1 LLLFWWNSLSIQ
13 FKNMSKE
20 KLPDIGRVST
30 TLIDG
35 LSIRYAKAG
44 DSKNLPVLL
53 TAPWPESIY
62 SFYHL
67 VPKLA
72 SKHYVLAIDL
82 PGFGLSQSRPN
93 VMAPEAMGDFLIK
106 LIYHFNISRTHVV
119 APDVG
124 TLAVLFAALKRPE
137 LFESLIIGGA
147 AMQVDLADD
156 ALKDLI
162 HSPVGY
168 LANAGSD
175 GIKAYMDQAAKLTPA
190 AIIDDFSAA
199 SAGRR
204 LEEAAQYVR
213 AYITDCPRLEP
224 QLSKIKTPSL
234 ILSGK
239 NDTIVPPVNLQ
250 FLAARLPHNHS
261 MLLDAEH
268 RVWEEA
274 AEKYTDMIISW
285 LDKDY
290 LSFEKA

>member
-1 LLLFWWNSLSIQ
+1 
-13 FKNMSKE
+13 MSRE
-20 KLPDIGRVST
+20 KLPDIGKIST
-30 TLIDG
+30 TEIDG

-44 DSKNLPVLL
+44 DSKSLPVLL

-72 SKHYVLAIDL
+72 AKLFVLAVDL
-82 PGFGLSQSRPN
+82 PGFGHSQSRPD
-93 VMAPEAMGDFLIK
+93 VMAPEAMGDFLIE
-106 LIYHFNISRTHVV
+106 LLNHFEITRTHVV

-147 AMQVDLADD
+147 AMQDDLAEG

-168 LANAGSD
+168 LVSAGSD
-175 GIKAYMDQAAKLTPA
+175 GVKAYMDQAAKLTPA
-190 AIIDDFSAA
+190 AIIDDFTTA

-204 LEEAAQYVR
+204 LEEATQYVR
-213 AYITDCPRLEP
+213 AYVTDCPKLES
-224 QLSKIKTPSL
+224 QLSKIETPSL

-239 NDTIVPPVNLQ
+239 NDKIVPPVNLE
-250 FLAARLPHNHS
+250 FLAERLPHNHS
-261 MLLDAEH
+261 MLLDADH

-274 AEKYTDMIISW
+274 ADKYNDMIISW
-285 LDKDY
+285 LDGDY

>member
-1 LLLFWWNSLSIQ
+1 
-13 FKNMSKE
+13 MSRE
-20 KLPDIGRVST
+20 KLPDIGKIST
-30 TLIDG
+30 TEIDG

-44 DSKNLPVLL
+44 DSKSLPVLL

-72 SKHYVLAIDL
+72 AKLFVLAVDL
-82 PGFGLSQSRPN
+82 PGFGHSQSRPD
-93 VMAPEAMGDFLIK
+93 VMAPEAMGDFLIE
-106 LIYHFNISRTHVV
+106 LLNHFEITRTHVV

-147 AMQVDLADD
+147 AMQDDLAEG

-168 LANAGSD
+168 LASAGSD
-175 GIKAYMDQAAKLTPA
+175 GVKAYMDQAAKLTPA
-190 AIIDDFSAA
+190 AIIDDFTTA

-204 LEEAAQYVR
+204 LEEATQYVR
-213 AYITDCPRLEP
+213 AYVTDCPKLES
-224 QLSKIKTPSL
+224 QLSKIETPSL

-239 NDTIVPPVNLQ
+239 NDKIVPPVNLE
-250 FLAARLPHNHS
+250 FLAERLPHNHS
-261 MLLDAEH
+261 MLLDADH

-274 AEKYTDMIISW
+274 ADKYNDMIISW
-285 LDKDY
+285 LDGDY

>member
-1 LLLFWWNSLSIQ
+1 V
-13 FKNMSKE
+13 SKE
-20 KLPDIGRVST
+20 KLPDIGSVS
-30 TLIDG
+30 IIEVDG

-44 DSKNLPVLL
+44 DTKSLPVLL
-53 TAPWPESIY
+53 TSPWPESIY

-67 VPKLA
+67 IPKLA
-72 SKHYVLAIDL
+72 ARHFVLAVDL
-82 PGFGLSQSRPN
+82 PGFGLSQSRSD
-93 VMAPEAMGDFLIK
+93 VMAPEKMGDFLIE
-106 LIYHFNISRTHVV
+106 LLHHFDISRTHVV

-147 AMQVDLADD
+147 AMQVDLAEG

-175 GIKAYMDQAAKLTPA
+175 GVKAYMDQAAKLTPA
-190 AIIDDFSAA
+190 AVIDDFSAA

-204 LEEAAQYVR
+204 LEEATQYVR
-213 AYITDCPRLEP
+213 AYITDCPRLES

-239 NDTIVPPVNLQ
+239 NDTIVPPVNLE
-250 FLAARLPHNHS
+250 FLATRLPHNHS
-261 MLLDAEH
+261 MLLDAAH

-274 AEKYTDMIISW
+274 ADKYNDMIISW
-285 LDKDY
+285 LDGDY